1 MMIWMDTWGYG
12 LTEDLIYLKQKFPLD
27 GSSSKAFLG
36 LKGFSGNVPGINVE
50 LGCGEDLYIDSDDI
64 YWLEGTDDMIFS
76 EDHQSAIEEAKEYA
90 LQYNKN
96 LYSKK
101 CNK

>member
-1 MMIWMDTWGYG
+1 MYQRTGTLW
-12 LTEDLIYLKQKFPLD
+12 EACCK
-27 GSSSKAFLG
+27 SSLFASDHYFLAV
-36 LKGFSGNVPGINVE
+36 S
-50 LGCGEDLYIDSDDI
+50 
-64 YWLEGTDDMIFS
+64 TDDMIFS